1 MGEGGGDSDADN
13 NTISLGQ
20 SGADSELKGLL
31 VRLWS
36 LRPGVPPSTASW
48 DPSLEEGLALVL
60 FIICLVSLIV
70 ILIFKIPVSS
80 YVW

>member
-36 LRPGVPPSTASW
+36 LRPGVVGSALQMETQ
-48 DPSLEEGLALVL
+48 LEVKGKNDKEVYELDL
-60 FIICLVSLIV
+60 
-70 ILIFKIPVSS
+70 
-80 YVW
+80 